1 MSDNEINKVTIED
14 VQAWLAEVPVSER
27 QDKLAQFLVSIL
39 RGIYPIEEARKELLS
54 TRRGSLVNTTGSVE
68 G

>member
-14 VQAWLAEVPVSER
+14 VQAWLAEIPVSER

-39 RGIYPIEEARKELLS
+39 RGIYPIEEAIKELLS
-54 TRRGSLVNTTGSVE
+54 TRRESSVNTAESVK